1 MEERRWTSMKITLKA
16 ARANKGLTLAE
27 AAKLIGIDTKT
38 LWNYEK
44 ANTYPEVPVIKKI
57 EEVYGLDFKDIN
69 FG

>member
-1 MEERRWTSMKITLKA
+1 MIMTLKA
-16 ARANKGLTLAE
+16 ARANKDLTLAE
-27 AAKLIGIDTKT
+27 AAALIGIDVKT

-44 ANTYPEVPVIKKI
+44 ANTYPEVPVIKRI